1 MKKLFCWL
9 LCAVL
14 LCATALPALAASV
27 PEERETLEDGTYFVT
42 VLSDDPPAYHEISDE
57 GGFFALVN
65 RMIALLRQL
74 IALLSGTRT
83 VSKTKYVNYYDSGGT
98 LLWTLSLTA
107 EFTCNKQQ
115 ATCTS
120 AYARHEVYDRDWSV
134 VKTDVEKADDT
145 ATGTFSVRQT
155 KLGVPLKTIDRTIT
169 LTCDPNGNV
178 Y

>member
-14 LCATALPALAASV
+14 LCAAVMPAFASSV
-27 PEERETLEDGTYFVT
+27 PEARETLEDGSYFVT
-42 VLSDDPPAYHEISDE
+42 VLSDDPPAYHEITDE
-57 GGFFALVN
+57 DGFFALIN
-65 RMIALLRQL
+65 RMIAFLRQL
-74 IALLSGTRT
+74 IALLTGTRT

-98 LLWTLSLTA
+98 LLWTVSLTE
-107 EFTCNKQQ
+107 EFAFNKQQ
-115 ATCTS
+115 ATCTAAS
-120 AYARHEVYDRDWSV
+120 ARHEVYDRDWSV